1 MTKRFNI
8 SSFGLRKIILPRM
21 RDLIR
26 ASSLDLASRA
36 NVLLARHAIIL
47 LGEQERVT
55 NLLRTSVREATLD
68 IYLSLTISSNKSEPL

>member
-1 MTKRFNI
+1 
-8 SSFGLRKIILPRM
+8 M

-36 NVLLARHAIIL
+36 DVLLARHAIIL

-68 IYLSLTISSNKSEPL
+68 IYLPLTTHLPTSQNFFDDKQCLIKPQ

>member
-1 MTKRFNI
+1 
-8 SSFGLRKIILPRM
+8 M

-36 NVLLARHAIIL
+36 DDLLARHAIIL

-68 IYLSLTISSNKSEPL
+68 IYLPLTTPSNKSELL

>member
-1 MTKRFNI
+1 
-8 SSFGLRKIILPRM
+8 M

-36 NVLLARHAIIL
+36 DVLLARHAIIL
-47 LGEQERVT
+47 LGEQEHVT

-68 IYLSLTISSNKSEPL
+68 IYLPLKNLPTSQNFFDDKQCLIKPQ

>member
-1 MTKRFNI
+1 
-8 SSFGLRKIILPRM
+8 M

-36 NVLLARHAIIL
+36 DVLLARHAIIL

-68 IYLSLTISSNKSEPL
+68 IYLLLKNLPTSQNFFDDKQCLIKPQ

>member
-1 MTKRFNI
+1 
-8 SSFGLRKIILPRM
+8 M

-36 NVLLARHAIIL
+36 DVLLARHAIIL
-47 LGEQERVT
+47 LGEQEHVT

-68 IYLSLTISSNKSEPL
+68 IYLLLKNLPTSQNFFDDKQCLIKPQ

>member
-1 MTKRFNI
+1 
-8 SSFGLRKIILPRM
+8 M

-36 NVLLARHAIIL
+36 DVLLARHGIIL
-47 LGEQERVT
+47 LGEQEHVT

-68 IYLSLTISSNKSEPL
+68 NDICH

>member
-1 MTKRFNI
+1 
-8 SSFGLRKIILPRM
+8 M

-36 NVLLARHAIIL
+36 GVLLARHAIIL
-47 LGEQERVT
+47 LGEQEHVT

-68 IYLSLTISSNKSEPL
+68 IYLLLKNLPTSQNFFDDKQCLIKPQ

>member
-1 MTKRFNI
+1 
-8 SSFGLRKIILPRM
+8 M

-26 ASSLDLASRA
+26 ASSRDLASRTD
-36 NVLLARHAIIL
+36 VLFARHAIIL

-68 IYLSLTISSNKSEPL
+68 IYLLLKNLPTSQNFFDDKQCLIKPQ